1 MIGRDEILRVAN
13 TLGLEPRVVE
23 KDYVLG
29 WVLHGIAR
37 DPLLGASWVFKG
49 GTCLKKCYFETYRFS
64 EDLDFTVT
72 DPAQLDEGFL
82 FERFRAIGAQLYD
95 ETGIEIP
102 AELLRFRVRQGKF
115 GKAAGE
121 GRVSYRG
128 PIAPRGGDLP
138 RVKIDLTADKILV
151 LPPAVRSISHGY
163 SDVPWDGMSVRCYA
177 FEEVFGEK
185 VRALGE
191 RAWPCD
197 LYDVVNLFRNGEFSA
212 AAGVIRDVGVG
223 SA

>member
-1 MIGRDEILRVAN
+1 
-13 TLGLEPRVVE
+13 VVE

-29 WVLHGIAR
+29 WMLHAIAR
-37 DPLLGASWVFKG
+37 DPLLGTSWVFKG

-72 DPAQLDEGFL
+72 DPAQLDEDFL
-82 FERFRAIGAQLYD
+82 LGRFRAIGAQLYD

-102 AELLRFRVRQGKF
+102 AELLRFKVWSGKF
-115 GKAAGE
+115 GRPAGE

-138 RVKIDLTADKILV
+138 RIKIDLTADEVLV
-151 LPPAVRSISHGY
+151 LPPVIRSASHAY
-163 SDVPWDGMSVRCYA
+163 SDVPADGMAVRCYA

-185 VRALGE
+185 VRASASGPG
-191 RAWPCD
+191 RATSMTLSTCSGMANSTP
-197 LYDVVNLFRNGEFSA
+197 LRRSFATSFARNAGSREHPDSHLRRAGGFS
-212 AAGVIRDVGVG
+212 
-223 SA
+223 

>member
-37 DPLLGASWVFKG
+37 DPLIGESWVFKG

-72 DPAQLDEGFL
+72 DPAQLDEDFL
-82 FERFRAIGAQLYD
+82 LGRFRAIGAQLYD
-95 ETGIEIP
+95 ETGIELP
-102 AELLRFRVRQGKF
+102 SELLRFKTWSGKF
-115 GKAAGE
+115 GKPAGE
-121 GRVSYRG
+121 GRLSYRG

-138 RVKIDLTADKILV
+138 RIQIDLTADTGTAAGYPLERPCVFGCARGWYGRAV
-151 LPPAVRSISHGY
+151 LCVRG
-163 SDVPWDGMSVRCYA
+163 SVRRKSA
-177 FEEVFGEK
+177 GAR
-185 VRALGE
+185 RAGTAPRSL
-191 RAWPCD
+191 
-197 LYDVVNLFRNGEFSA
+197 
-212 AAGVIRDVGVG
+212 
-223 SA
+223 

>member
-1 MIGRDEILRVAN
+1 MIDRAELLRVAN

-72 DPAQLDEGFL
+72 EPSHLDEAFL
-82 FERFRAIGAQLYD
+82 VERFRAIGSQLYD
-95 ETGIEIP
+95 ETGIELP
-102 AELLRFRVRQGKF
+102 AELLRFNVWNNKTGRM
-115 GKAAGE
+115 AGE
-121 GRVSYRG
+121 GRLSYRG

-138 RVKIDLTADKILV
+138 RIKIDLTADEIVV
-151 LPPAVRSISHGY
+151 LPSVMRPAGHAY
-163 SDVPWDGMSVRCYA
+163 SDLPADGMAVRCYA

-185 VRALGE
+185 VRAL
-191 RAWPCD
+191 
-197 LYDVVNLFRNGEFSA
+197 
-212 AAGVIRDVGVG
+212 
-223 SA
+223 